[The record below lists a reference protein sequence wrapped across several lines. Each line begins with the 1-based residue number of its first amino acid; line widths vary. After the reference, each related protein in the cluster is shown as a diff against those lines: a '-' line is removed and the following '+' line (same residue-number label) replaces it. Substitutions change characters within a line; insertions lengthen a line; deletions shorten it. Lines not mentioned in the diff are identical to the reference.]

1 MPVKERKKKV
11 ASTSA
16 DTSVAPPPP
25 KPMMVVRAN
34 CNASDEASV
43 VVDVGKDSERESGS
57 TVDVSVDAGQKNSQ
71 LDENVVMKLS
81 FGTGAVGAFDAPVAG
96 VLSGSGL
103 YSSIGSIGSEVPI
116 SDFNCTHDPWSMPS
130 ATPACWSDVNNING
144 INGINN
150 GQTLMEPTFN
160 SITPAATSKV
170 PVPSTLTNSTH
181 SMHSTHPMAK
191 VVRLLAEFEEKG
203 KTGEWPLSTSVH
215 CYWCSHR
222 FDSPPVGL
230 PIKFMPSAV
239 GGSGKFQTIGC
250 FCSLQCA
257 CAYNF
262 DSNRDS
268 EDECMTRYGL
278 LNALS
283 AKLGCGRI
291 VKPAPS
297 RLSLS
302 MYGGHMSIDEFRS
315 YGSHLSE
322 GVQRQIII
330 NCPPMQ
336 SLTQQVEDV
345 AETDMMSEYRYV
357 PLDNDR
363 VQRYQEK
370 VRLQRTKPLSDMK
383 NTLDRTMKLKYST
396 AAN

>member
-1 MPVKERKKKV
+1 
-11 ASTSA
+11 
-16 DTSVAPPPP
+16 
-25 KPMMVVRAN
+25 
-34 CNASDEASV
+34 
-43 VVDVGKDSERESGS
+43 
-57 TVDVSVDAGQKNSQ
+57 
-71 LDENVVMKLS
+71 
-81 FGTGAVGAFDAPVAG
+81 
-96 VLSGSGL
+96 
-103 YSSIGSIGSEVPI
+103 
-116 SDFNCTHDPWSMPS
+116 
-130 ATPACWSDVNNING
+130 
-144 INGINN
+144 
-150 GQTLMEPTFN
+150 
-160 SITPAATSKV
+160 
-170 PVPSTLTNSTH
+170 
-181 SMHSTHPMAK
+181 MAK

-230 PIKFMPSAV
+230 PIKYIPSSSSS
-239 GGSGKFQTIGC
+239 GGQGKFQTIGC

-297 RLSLS
+297 RLALS

-315 YGSHLSE
+315 YGNGSRLSE

-336 SLTQQVEDV
+336 SLTQQVEDI
-345 AETDMMSEYRYV
+345 AETDMTSEYRYV

-396 AAN
+396 NLLSGDEKLHQNL

>member
-1 MPVKERKKKV
+1 ML
-11 ASTSA
+11 
-16 DTSVAPPPP
+16 
-25 KPMMVVRAN
+25 VVRAN

-43 VVDVGKDSERESGS
+43 VVDVGKVTPVEP
-57 TVDVSVDAGQKNSQ
+57 TTAADASQKATS

-81 FGTGAVGAFDAPVAG
+81 FGACAAVGSHDFECPANNVTG

-103 YSSIGSIGSEVPI
+103 YSSIAGSDLPVNQQYNAPPPQDWSIPATTAPAYWSSVPNVESYLLDSSKGLT
-116 SDFNCTHDPWSMPS
+116 SDAAIPS
-130 ATPACWSDVNNING
+130 ASAAPKVS
-144 INGINN
+144 
-150 GQTLMEPTFN
+150 
-160 SITPAATSKV
+160 SI
-170 PVPSTLTNSTH
+170 
-181 SMHSTHPMAK
+181 HPMAK

-230 PIKFMPSAV
+230 PIKYIPSSSSS
-239 GGSGKFQTIGC
+239 GGQGKFQTIGC

-297 RLSLS
+297 RLALS

-315 YGSHLSE
+315 YGNGSRLSE

-336 SLTQQVEDV
+336 SLTQQVEDI
-345 AETDMMSEYRYV
+345 AETDMTSEYRYV

-396 AAN
+396 NLLSGDEKLHQNL